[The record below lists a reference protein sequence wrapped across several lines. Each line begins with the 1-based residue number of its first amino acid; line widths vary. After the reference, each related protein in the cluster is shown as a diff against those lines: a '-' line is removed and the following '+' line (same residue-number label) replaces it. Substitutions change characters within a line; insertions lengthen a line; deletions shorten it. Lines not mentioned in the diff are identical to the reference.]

1 MSKKSTD
8 QNEEALTKFLVPAV
22 GEVEAK
28 DFDDLAKKLEQRK
41 KEDGD
46 GDNE

>member
-1 MSKKSTD
+1 MSKTKSD
-8 QNEEALTKFLVPAV
+8 QEPLTKFLVPAV

-28 DFDDLAKKLEQRK
+28 DFEDLAKKLEQSE

-46 GDNE
+46 GNKS